1 MATDN
6 KAKTGARRGGGRP
19 RHLERCELGRRIERL
34 AARRQLH
41 LDEIA
46 AAAGIKLPTLYRITT
61 GRISEPKVSTL
72 CALADVLG
80 VPVSRLIAPR

>member
-1 MATDN
+1 MATAN
-6 KAKTGARRGGGRP
+6 NAKNTARRGGGRP

-34 AARRQLH
+34 AARRHKH

-61 GRISEPKVSTL
+61 GRITDPKVSTL
-72 CALADVLG
+72 CALADALG